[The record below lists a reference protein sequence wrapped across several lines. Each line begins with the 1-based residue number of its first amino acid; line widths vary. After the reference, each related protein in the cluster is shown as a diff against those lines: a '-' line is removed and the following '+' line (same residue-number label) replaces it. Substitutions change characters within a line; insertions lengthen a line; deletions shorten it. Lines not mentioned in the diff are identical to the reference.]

1 MSEFHEVQRT
11 TRKGMASWYDR
22 TVPHLTDEQRA
33 DLDEALAD
41 REIFPRS
48 IMIVLE
54 RWGHKV
60 SPSQITWHRK
70 THGL

>member
-1 MSEFHEVQRT
+1 MSEFREVQRT
-11 TRKGMASWYDR
+11 TRKGMPSWYDR
-22 TVPHLTDEQRA
+22 IAPQLTDEQRA
-33 DLDEALAD
+33 DLDDALSD